1 MLRSQVPAEPRIRPL
16 CFLPLPP
23 KKNFKGEPLPT
34 PVVPPPEKR
43 TRDCRVTH
51 RTSFQVVSPRNTPCK
66 SDVPTNY
73 PKSDVPA
80 VLRAPPPDS
89 SPTCRRTTSSSTCPR
104 YYVPL
109 PLTQVRRA
117 DELLRVRRVHGTTCP
132 FLCLKSDVPTN
143 YFEFDVSTTVKPPS
157 SDYVGLAGVPLD
169 ATSRA
174 PSKSDVSTTVEPPSS
189 DYVGLTG
196 VPLDATSCSTCPR
209 LSTPIPRYYVPLVC
223 VVLHSTLSTM
233 ARTKQTAKKATGG
246 KAPRVTLQALHK
258 KKDKVS
264 AASKRPTPKQK
275 PCINSFCVMC
285 RDGGALLWI
294 CDEKYCRRVVCN
306 QCLVVPDAE
315 KDKLE
320 ADNITFKCVTCHW
333 KQNQANPQPYFGF
346 YSQGLPVLAHP
357 PLVQGTF
364 QHATSSQVASLPT
377 ALVHLHLDGLQ
388 PYFPKGSYHFS
399 HLAFNLTTQESL
411 LAYEKEAMD
420 LTHFLSSFS
429 RVVLFLTT
437 HSDEERGDLF
447 SGQIDGKPVASKV
460 SEVQC
465 LQLLFNPLTKIVRG
479 ADIIF
484 NVCGS
489 VVTVQESFNDL
500 KEVAHKFMPR
510 SMILFDA
517 QHLQLASTTP
527 YLLSLLD
534 SIIVQGFDVSQA
546 AKFALNDCALLGR
559 HSNIFIFMWRSE
571 GQGVQ
576 KVEKTLGRAFASPV
590 PPMWNH
596 AEVGVWFCR

>member
-1 MLRSQVPAEPRIRPL
+1 MLHSQVPAEPRIRPL

-43 TRDCRVTH
+43 TRDCCVTH

-73 PKSDVPA
+73 PKVSQPRPNPSPILRTPGPKSDMPA
-80 VLRAPPPDS
+80 VLRTPPPDS
-89 SPTCRRTTSSSTCPR
+89 SPTCRRTTSRTPGS
-104 YYVPL
+104 
-109 PLTQVRRA
+109 
-117 DELLRVRRVHGTTCP
+117 
-132 FLCLKSDVPTN
+132 K
-143 YFEFDVSTTVKPPS
+143 FDVSTTVN
-157 SDYVGLAGVPLD
+157 
-169 ATSRA
+169 
-174 PSKSDVSTTVEPPSS
+174 PPSS

-196 VPLDATSCSTCPR
+196 VPLDATSRRYFVTLLRVRRVHDCRPPFLVTTCPF
-209 LSTPIPRYYVPLVC
+209 
-223 VVLHSTLSTM
+223 TM

-264 AASKRPTPKQK
+264 ATSKRPTPKQK

-377 ALVHLHLDGLQ
+377 ALVHLHLDGLQVGHAQVNMMDSYFQ

-576 KVEKTLGRAFASPV
+576 KVEKVVVEKLIWTDKFIRPWGEHLPVQCPQCGTMQKWECGSAAQGKKGTSSWLQVTL
-590 PPMWNH
+590 
-596 AEVGVWFCR
+596 

>member
-1 MLRSQVPAEPRIRPL
+1 MTDSSAKKICSCSVVRCLLSLASDHSA
-16 CFLPLPP
+16 FLPLPP
-23 KKNFKGEPLPT
+23 KKNFKGELLPT
-34 PVVPPPEKR
+34 PVVPPPEKK

-66 SDVPTNY
+66 SDVLTNY
-73 PKSDVPA
+73 PKSD
-80 VLRAPPPDS
+80 L
-89 SPTCRRTTSSSTCPR
+89 PTNYFKNPR
-104 YYVPL
+104 I
-109 PLTQVRRA
+109 QVRH
-117 DELLRVRRVHGTTCP
+117 VHGTTCP
-132 FLCLKSDVPTN
+132 FLCLKSDVPMN
-143 YFEFDVSTTVKPPS
+143 YFKF
-157 SDYVGLAGVPLD
+157 
-169 ATSRA
+169 
-174 PSKSDVSTTVEPPSS
+174 DVSTTVEPPSS
-189 DYVGLTG
+189 DYVGLAG
-196 VPLDATSCSTCPR
+196 VTLDATSRAPSKFDVSTTVEPP
-209 LSTPIPRYYVPLVC
+209 SSDYVPLVC

>member
-1 MLRSQVPAEPRIRPL
+1 MS
-16 CFLPLPP
+16 
-23 KKNFKGEPLPT
+23 
-34 PVVPPPEKR
+34 
-43 TRDCRVTH
+43 
-51 RTSFQVVSPRNTPCK
+51 
-66 SDVPTNY
+66 
-73 PKSDVPA
+73 
-80 VLRAPPPDS
+80 
-89 SPTCRRTTSSSTCPR
+89 
-104 YYVPL
+104 
-109 PLTQVRRA
+109 
-117 DELLRVRRVHGTTCP
+117 
-132 FLCLKSDVPTN
+132 
-143 YFEFDVSTTVKPPS
+143 
-157 SDYVGLAGVPLD
+157 LAGVTLD
-169 ATSRA
+169 ATS
-174 PSKSDVSTTVEPPSS
+174 S
-189 DYVGLTG
+189 
-196 VPLDATSCSTCPR
+196 STCPR
-209 LSTPIPRYYVPLVC
+209 LSTPIPCYYVPLVC
-223 VVLHSTLSTM
+223 VVLHSTLSIM

-388 PYFPKGSYHFS
+388 VGHAQVNMMDSYFQPYFPKGSYHFS

-460 SEVQC
+460 SEC

-576 KVEKTLGRAFASPV
+576 KVEKVVVEKLIWTDKFIRPWGEHLPVQCPQCGTMQKWECGSAGKTITYECRYPQCGFEKGTNKTSLPPKKFVYSIPPHAISLAQGKKGTSSWLQVTL
-590 PPMWNH
+590 
-596 AEVGVWFCR
+596 

>member
-1 MLRSQVPAEPRIRPL
+1 MTDSSAKKICSCSIVRCLLSLASDHSA
-16 CFLPLPP
+16 FLPLPP
-23 KKNFKGEPLPT
+23 KKNFK
-34 PVVPPPEKR
+34 EKK
-43 TRDCRVTH
+43 TRDCHVTH

-73 PKSDVPA
+73 PKSD
-80 VLRAPPPDS
+80 L
-89 SPTCRRTTSSSTCPR
+89 PTN
-104 YYVPL
+104 YF
-109 PLTQVRRA
+109 
-117 DELLRVRRVHGTTCP
+117 E
-132 FLCLKSDVPTN
+132 SDVPTN
-143 YFEFDVSTTVKPPS
+143 YFEFDVSTVLRAPS
-157 SDYVGLAGVPLD
+157 SDSSPTCQRT
-169 ATSRA
+169 TSRRYFVF
-174 PSKSDVSTTVEPPSS
+174 DVSTTVEPPSS
-189 DYVGLTG
+189 DYVGLAG
-196 VPLDATSCSTCPR
+196 VTLDATSSSTCPR

-223 VVLHSTLSTM
+223 VILHSTLSTM

>member
-1 MLRSQVPAEPRIRPL
+1 
-16 CFLPLPP
+16 
-23 KKNFKGEPLPT
+23 
-34 PVVPPPEKR
+34 
-43 TRDCRVTH
+43 
-51 RTSFQVVSPRNTPCK
+51 
-66 SDVPTNY
+66 
-73 PKSDVPA
+73 
-80 VLRAPPPDS
+80 
-89 SPTCRRTTSSSTCPR
+89 
-104 YYVPL
+104 
-109 PLTQVRRA
+109 
-117 DELLRVRRVHGTTCP
+117 
-132 FLCLKSDVPTN
+132 
-143 YFEFDVSTTVKPPS
+143 
-157 SDYVGLAGVPLD
+157 
-169 ATSRA
+169 
-174 PSKSDVSTTVEPPSS
+174 
-189 DYVGLTG
+189 
-196 VPLDATSCSTCPR
+196 
-209 LSTPIPRYYVPLVC
+209 
-223 VVLHSTLSTM
+223 M
-233 ARTKQTAKKATGG
+233 ARTKQTARKATGG

-306 QCLVVPDAE
+306 QCLVVADAE

-320 ADNITFKCVTCHW
+320 ADNITFNCVTCHW

-377 ALVHLHLDGLQ
+377 AIVHLHLDGLQ

-411 LAYEKEAMD
+411 LAYEKETMD

-429 RVVLFLTT
+429 RVVLFLTC
-437 HSDEERGDLF
+437 SDEERGDLF

-465 LQLLFNPLTKIVRG
+465 LQLLFNPLTRIVRG

-596 AEVGVWFCR
+596 AEVGVWFCRVKKEHLLGYKLPSSNLPVFL

>member
-1 MLRSQVPAEPRIRPL
+1 MPDDAQE
-16 CFLPLPP
+16 
-23 KKNFKGEPLPT
+23 GGT
-34 PVVPPPEKR
+34 P
-43 TRDCRVTH
+43 
-51 RTSFQVVSPRNTPCK
+51 
-66 SDVPTNY
+66 
-73 PKSDVPA
+73 
-80 VLRAPPPDS
+80 
-89 SPTCRRTTSSSTCPR
+89 
-104 YYVPL
+104 
-109 PLTQVRRA
+109 
-117 DELLRVRRVHGTTCP
+117 G
-132 FLCLKSDVPTN
+132 
-143 YFEFDVSTTVKPPS
+143 
-157 SDYVGLAGVPLD
+157 
-169 ATSRA
+169 
-174 PSKSDVSTTVEPPSS
+174 SKFDVSTTVEPPSS
-189 DYVGLTG
+189 DYVGLAG
-196 VPLDATSCSTCPR
+196 VTLDATSRAPSKFDVSTTVEPP
-209 LSTPIPRYYVPLVC
+209 SSDYVPLVC

-388 PYFPKGSYHFS
+388 VGHAQVNMMDSYFQPYFPKGSYHFS

-460 SEVQC
+460 SEC

-576 KVEKTLGRAFASPV
+576 KTLGRAFASPV

>member
-34 PVVPPPEKR
+34 PVVPPPRKKD
-43 TRDCRVTH
+43 TRLSCHPPHQLPSCVPPQH
-51 RTSFQVVSPRNTPCK
+51 PLQVR
-66 SDVPTNY
+66 
-73 PKSDVPA
+73 
-80 VLRAPPPDS
+80 RADELPQEPPDP
-89 SPTCRRTTSSSTCPR
+89 SPTCPR

-117 DELLRVRRVHGTTCP
+117 DELLQVRRVHGTTCP

-143 YFEFDVSTTVKPPS
+143 YFEFDASTTVKPPS

-196 VPLDATSCSTCPR
+196 VPLDATSC
-209 LSTPIPRYYVPLVC
+209 I
-223 VVLHSTLSTM
+223 M

>member
-1 MLRSQVPAEPRIRPL
+1 MTDSSAKKICSCSVVRCLLSLASDHSA
-16 CFLPLPP
+16 FLPLPP
-23 KKNFKGEPLPT
+23 KKNFK
-34 PVVPPPEKR
+34 EKK

-73 PKSDVPA
+73 PKSD
-80 VLRAPPPDS
+80 L
-89 SPTCRRTTSSSTCPR
+89 PTN
-104 YYVPL
+104 Y
-109 PLTQVRRA
+109 
-117 DELLRVRRVHGTTCP
+117 
-132 FLCLKSDVPTN
+132 FKSDVPTN
-143 YFEFDVSTTVKPPS
+143 YFEFDVSTTVEPPS
-157 SDYVGLAGVPLD
+157 SDYVGLTGVPLD
-169 ATSRA
+169 ATSRT
-174 PSKSDVSTTVEPPSS
+174 PGSKFDVSTTVEPPSS

-388 PYFPKGSYHFS
+388 VGHAQVNMMDSYFQPYFPKGSYHFS

-576 KVEKTLGRAFASPV
+576 KVEKVVVEKLIWTDKFIRPWGEHLPVQCPQCGTMQKWECGSAAQGKKGTSSWLQVTL
-590 PPMWNH
+590 
-596 AEVGVWFCR
+596 